1 MQHSKILILDFG
13 SQVTQLIAR
22 RVREAHV
29 YCEVHPCDVS
39 DEWVRAYAADGS
51 LKGVI
56 LSGSH
61 ASTYEEH
68 ELRAPQAV
76 WELGVPVLGICYGM
90 FTMVVQQG
98 GQVEASA
105 HREFGYAE
113 VRAHGHTA
121 LLKDI
126 ADFTTPEGH
135 GMLKVWMSHGDKVT
149 ELPPGFKLMASTPSC
164 PIAGMADEA
173 RRFYAVQ
180 FHPEVTHTVQG
191 QAMLNR
197 FVLDI
202 CAARPDWVMR
212 DHVADAVA
220 KIREQV
226 GGEEVILGL
235 SGGVDSSV
243 AAALIH
249 RAIGEQLTCVFVDHG
264 LLRLNEGDMVMEM
277 FVGKLHAK
285 VIRVDASDLFLGKLA
300 GVSEPEAKRKIIGGL
315 FVDVFKE
322 QAAQLKAGNG
332 GHKGR
337 DGGRAVQGATFL
349 AQGTIYPDVIESGG
363 AKSKK
368 AVTIKSHHNV
378 GGLPEQLGLK
388 LLEPLRDLFKDEVRE
403 LGAALGLPHD
413 MVYRHPFPGPGLGVR
428 ILGEVKKEYA
438 DLLRRAD
445 AIFIEELR
453 ATPYVPAAD
462 EAVRPGGVPKNW
474 YEATSQAFTVFLPVK
489 SVGVMGDGRT
499 YDYVVALRAV
509 QTSDFMTADWAEL
522 PYALL
527 KKVSSRIINE
537 VRGINR
543 VTYDVSSKPPATIEW
558 E

>member
-1 MQHSKILILDFG
+1 MRQYVARPFEGPFLFMSHQKILILDFG

-29 YCEVHPCDVS
+29 FCEVHPCDVTS
-39 DEWVRAYAADGS
+39 DWVREYAKDGN
-51 LKGVI
+51 LKGII

-61 ASTYEEH
+61 ASVYEVDD
-68 ELRAPQAV
+68 RAPDAV
-76 WELGVPVLGICYGM
+76 FELGLPVLGICYGM
-90 FTMVVQQG
+90 QTMATQLG
-98 GQVEASA
+98 GKVEAG
-105 HREFGYAE
+105 HTREFGYAE
-113 VRAHGHTA
+113 VRAHGHTE
-121 LLKDI
+121 LLKGI
-126 ADFTTPEGH
+126 EDFNTAEGH

-149 ELPPGFKLMASTPSC
+149 QLPEGFKVMASTPAC

-173 RRFYAVQ
+173 RKFYAVQ

-191 QAMLNR
+191 QALLNR

-202 CAARPDWVMR
+202 CGTRPDWIMG
-212 DHVADAVA
+212 DYIEEAVA
-220 KIREQV
+220 AIRKQV
-226 GGEEVILGL
+226 GDEEVILGL

-249 RAIGEQLTCVFVDHG
+249 RAIGDKLTCVFVDHG
-264 LLRLNEGDMVMEM
+264 LLRLNEGDMVMDM
-277 FVGKLHAK
+277 FVGKLHAH

-315 FVDVFKE
+315 FVDVFKSE
-322 QAAQLKAGNG
+322 AAKLKAGDG
-332 GHKGR
+332 GHK
-337 DGGRAVQGATFL
+337 GATFL

-388 LLEPLRDLFKDEVRE
+388 LLEPLRELFKDEVRE
-403 LGAALGLPHD
+403 LGVALGLPRE

-445 AIFIEELR
+445 AIFIEELHNF
-453 ATPYVPAAD
+453 TD
-462 EAVRPGGVPKNW
+462 EATGKTW
-474 YEATSQAFTVFLPVK
+474 YDLTSQAFTVFLPVK

-527 KKVSSRIINE
+527 KKVSGRIINE

>member
-1 MQHSKILILDFG
+1 MQHQKILILDFG

-39 DEWVRAYAADGS
+39 DDWVRQYAADGQ

-61 ASTYEEH
+61 ASVYEESTDA
-68 ELRAPQAV
+68 APAAV
-76 WELGVPVLGICYGM
+76 FELGVPVLGICYGM
-90 FTMVVQQG
+90 QTMAQQLG
-98 GQVEASA
+98 GKVESG
-105 HREFGYAE
+105 HQREFGYAE

-126 ADFTTPEGH
+126 ADFHTPEGH

-173 RRFYAVQ
+173 RGFYALQ

-191 QAMLNR
+191 RAMLER

-202 CAARPDWVMR
+202 CATRPDWVMR
-212 DHVADAVA
+212 DHVAEAVQ

-226 GGEEVILGL
+226 GDEEVILGL

-249 RAIGEQLTCVFVDHG
+249 RAIGDQLTCVFVDHG

-277 FVGKLHAK
+277 FEGKLNAK
-285 VIRVDASDLFLGKLA
+285 VIRVDASELFLGQLA
-300 GVSEPEAKRKIIGGL
+300 GVTDPEKKRKIIGGL
-315 FVDVFKE
+315 FVDVFKAE
-322 QAAQLKAGNG
+322 AAKLKAAGNG
-332 GHKGR
+332 VK
-337 DGGRAVQGATFL
+337 GATFL

-403 LGAALGLPHD
+403 LGVALGLPHD

-428 ILGEVKKEYA
+428 ILGEVKPEYA
-438 DLLRRAD
+438 KLLQRAD

-453 ATPYVPAAD
+453 STIDPIS
-462 EAVRPGGVPKNW
+462 GKSW
-474 YEATSQAFTVFLPVK
+474 YDLTSQAFTVFLPVK

-509 QTSDFMTADWAEL
+509 CTSDFMTADWAEL
-522 PYALL
+522 PYSLL
-527 KKVSSRIINE
+527 KRVSGRIINE

>member
-1 MQHSKILILDFG
+1 MQHQKILILDFG

-29 YCEVHPCDVS
+29 FCEVHPCDVT
-39 DEWVRAYAADGS
+39 DEWIREYASDGM
-51 LKGVI
+51 LKGII

-61 ASTYEEH
+61 ASIYEEATDK
-68 ELRAPQAV
+68 APQSV
-76 WELGVPVLGICYGM
+76 FELGIPVLGICYGM
-90 FTMVVQQG
+90 QAMAHQLG
-98 GQVEASA
+98 GKVEGG
-105 HREFGYAE
+105 HKREFGHAD
-113 VRAHGHTA
+113 VRARGHTA

-126 ADFTTPEGH
+126 ADFTTPEGQ
-135 GMLKVWMSHGDKVT
+135 GMLTVWMSHGDKVT
-149 ELPPGFKLMASTPSC
+149 EMPPGFKLMASTESC
-164 PIAGMADEA
+164 PIAGIADEE
-173 RRFYAVQ
+173 RHFYGLQ
-180 FHPEVTHTVQG
+180 FHPEVTHTRQG
-191 QAMLNR
+191 AAILNR

-202 CAARPDWVMR
+202 CSARPDWVMG
-212 DHVADAVA
+212 DYIAEAVE
-220 KIREQV
+220 KIRQQV
-226 GGEEVILGL
+226 GDEEVILGL

-249 RAIGEQLTCVFVDHG
+249 RAIGDQLTCVFVDHG

-285 VIRVDASDLFLGKLA
+285 VIRVDAADQFLGHLA
-300 GVSEPEAKRKIIGGL
+300 GVSDPEAKRKIIGRE
-315 FVDVFKE
+315 FVEVFKAE
-322 QAAQLKAGNG
+322 AARLKAGLDSTY
-332 GHKGR
+332 KG
-337 DGGRAVQGATFL
+337 AKWL

-388 LLEPLRDLFKDEVRE
+388 LLEPLRELFKDEVRE
-403 LGAALGLPHD
+403 LGVALGLPHN

-453 ATPYVPAAD
+453 NFKDD
-462 EAVRPGGVPKNW
+462 ETGKTW
-474 YEATSQAFTVFLPVK
+474 YDLTSQAFTVFLPVK

-499 YDYVVALRAV
+499 YEFVVALRAV

-527 KKVSSRIINE
+527 KKVSGRIINE

>member
-1 MQHSKILILDFG
+1 MQHQKILILDFG

-22 RVREAHV
+22 RVREANV
-29 YCEVHPCDVS
+29 YCEVHPCDVT
-39 DEWVRAYAADGS
+39 DEWVRDYAKDGS
-51 LKGVI
+51 LKGII

-61 ASTYEEH
+61 ASVYEDTTDK
-68 ELRAPQAV
+68 APEAV
-76 WELGVPVLGICYGM
+76 FQLGLPVLGICYGM
-90 FTMVVQQG
+90 QTMAHQLG
-98 GQVEASA
+98 GKVEGG
-105 HREFGYAE
+105 HKREFGFAA
-113 VRAHGHTA
+113 VRARGHTA

-135 GMLKVWMSHGDKVT
+135 GMLNVWMSHGDKVT
-149 ELPPGFKLMASTPSC
+149 ELPPGFKLMASTDSC
-164 PIAGMADEA
+164 PIAGMADEE

-191 QAMLNR
+191 RALLDR
-197 FVLDI
+197 FVLGI
-202 CAARPDWVMR
+202 CGTNPDWVMR
-212 DHVADAVA
+212 DHIAEAVEQ
-220 KIREQV
+220 IRAQV
-226 GGEEVILGL
+226 GDEEVILGL

-249 RAIGEQLTCVFVDHG
+249 RAIGDQLTCVFVDHG
-264 LLRLNEGDMVMEM
+264 LLRLNEGDMVMDM
-277 FVGKLHAK
+277 FEGKLHAK

-300 GVSEPEAKRKIIGGL
+300 GVSDPEQKRKIIGGL
-315 FVDVFKE
+315 FVDVFKAE
-322 QAAQLKAGNG
+322 AAKLKAGG
-332 GHKGR
+332 AGHK
-337 DGGRAVQGATFL
+337 GATFL

-403 LGAALGLPHD
+403 LGVALGLPPE

-453 ATPYVPAAD
+453 NHVD
-462 EAVRPGGVPKNW
+462 EATGKTW
-474 YEATSQAFTVFLPVK
+474 YDLTSQAFTVFLPVK

-527 KKVSSRIINE
+527 KKVSGRIINE

>member
-1 MQHSKILILDFG
+1 MSHQKILILDFG

-39 DEWVRAYAADGS
+39 SDWVKAFAADGM

-61 ASTYEEH
+61 ASVYEESTD
-68 ELRAPQAV
+68 RAPEAV
-76 WELGVPVLGICYGM
+76 FELGIPVLGICYGM
-90 FTMVVQQG
+90 QTMAQQLG
-98 GQVEASA
+98 GKVASGQT
-105 HREFGYAE
+105 REFGYAE
-113 VRAHGHTA
+113 VRAHGHTR
-121 LLKDI
+121 LLNDL

-135 GMLKVWMSHGDKVT
+135 GMLKVWMSHGDKVVDM
-149 ELPPGFKLMASTPSC
+149 PPGFSVMASTPSC

-173 RRFYAVQ
+173 RGYYALQ

-191 QAMLNR
+191 AAMLRR

-202 CAARPDWVMR
+202 CGTSPDWIMGDYVTE
-212 DHVADAVA
+212 AVA
-220 KIREQV
+220 RIREQV
-226 GGEEVILGL
+226 GDQEVILGL

-249 RAIGEQLTCVFVDHG
+249 RAIGDQLTCVFVDHG

-277 FVGKLHAK
+277 FAGKLHAR
-285 VIRVDASDLFLGKLA
+285 VIRVDASELFLGQLA
-300 GVSEPEAKRKIIGGL
+300 GVDDPEKKRKIIGGL
-315 FVDVFKE
+315 FVDVFTAE
-322 QAAQLKAGNG
+322 AAKLKAGDG
-332 GHKGR
+332 GHK
-337 DGGRAVQGATFL
+337 GATFL

-378 GGLPEQLGLK
+378 GGLPEQLGLQ

-403 LGAALGLPHD
+403 LGVALGLPHD

-438 DLLRRAD
+438 DLLRQAD

-453 ATPYVPAAD
+453 NFRD
-462 EAVRPGGVPKNW
+462 EATGKTW
-474 YEATSQAFTVFLPVK
+474 YELTSQAFTVFLPVK

-499 YDYVVALRAV
+499 YEYVVALRAV
-509 QTSDFMTADWAEL
+509 QTNDFMTADWAEL

-527 KKVSSRIINE
+527 KKTSGRIINE